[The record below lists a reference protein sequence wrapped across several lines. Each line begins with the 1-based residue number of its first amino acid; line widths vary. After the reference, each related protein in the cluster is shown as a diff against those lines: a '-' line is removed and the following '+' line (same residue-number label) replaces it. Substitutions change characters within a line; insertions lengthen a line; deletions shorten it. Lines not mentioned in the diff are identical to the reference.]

1 MNKKK
6 KIGLVVLLLI
16 LCVAVGYGAAQLG
29 NGTMSQSKK
38 LSTLQMLINQYYLED
53 ADEEELDEGVF
64 KGYVEQ
70 LDDPYSVYYTK
81 EEYDDLKEDDS
92 GYYDGIGVVVSQD
105 TTTNEIMITRVFE
118 NGPAAEAGIK
128 RYDVIEEVNG
138 TSVSNMTLS
147 EVVTAIRESEGKK
160 VTLSIDR
167 DGEKLTVES
176 ELAEVESEMVV
187 SQMLEDKIGYIA
199 IYEFIDT
206 TYEQFQ
212 QACETL
218 KKQGMEALVLDLRS
232 NPGGLL
238 DQVQEVA
245 DDFLE
250 EGSVIVSTE
259 DKQGNKEYLKA
270 NSDVSLD
277 MPLVVLVD
285 GYSASASEILAGV
298 IKDYKLGTLM
308 GQKTYGKGIVQRIFP
323 LSDGSAVKL
332 TIAKYY
338 TPNGD
343 YIHGKGIEPDIEIK
357 DAYVEEKGDTIQ
369 DDTWVQQAVKELK
382 SQMK

>member
-38 LSTLQMLINQYYLED
+38 LSTLQMLIDQYYLED

-218 KKQGMEALVLDLRS
+218 KEQGMEALVLDLRS

-298 IKDYKLGTLM
+298 IKDYKIGTLM

>member
-206 TYEQFQ
+206 TNEQFQ

>member
-6 KIGLVVLLLI
+6 KIGLVVLFLI

-38 LSTLQMLINQYYLED
+38 LSTLQMLIDQYYLED

-218 KKQGMEALVLDLRS
+218 KEQGMEALVLDLRS

-298 IKDYKLGTLM
+298 IKDYKIGTLM

>member
-1 MNKKK
+1 
-6 KIGLVVLLLI
+6 
-16 LCVAVGYGAAQLG
+16 
-29 NGTMSQSKK
+29 
-38 LSTLQMLINQYYLED
+38 
-53 ADEEELDEGVF
+53 
-64 KGYVEQ
+64 
-70 LDDPYSVYYTK
+70 
-81 EEYDDLKEDDS
+81 
-92 GYYDGIGVVVSQD
+92 
-105 TTTNEIMITRVFE
+105 MITRVFE

-218 KKQGMEALVLDLRS
+218 KEQGMEALVLDLRS

-298 IKDYKLGTLM
+298 IKDYKIGTLM

>member
-6 KIGLVVLLLI
+6 KIGLVVLLLVF
-16 LCVAVGYGAAQLG
+16 CVAGGYGVAQLG
-29 NGTMSQSKK
+29 NGTMSQEKK
-38 LSTLQMLINQYYLED
+38 LSTLQMLIDQYYLED

-105 TTTNEIMITRVFE
+105 TTTNEVMITRVFE

-147 EVVTAIRESEGKK
+147 EVVTAIRESEGNK

-167 DGEKLTVES
+167 DGEKMTVES
-176 ELAEVESEMVV
+176 ELSEVETEMVV

-212 QACETL
+212 KACETL
-218 KKQGMEALVLDLRS
+218 EEQGMEALVLDLRS

-270 NSDVSLD
+270 SSGVSLD